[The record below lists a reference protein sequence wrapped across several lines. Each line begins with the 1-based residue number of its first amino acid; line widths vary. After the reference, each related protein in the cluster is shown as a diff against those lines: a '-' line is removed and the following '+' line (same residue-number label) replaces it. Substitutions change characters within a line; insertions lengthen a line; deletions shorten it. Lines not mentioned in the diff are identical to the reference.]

1 MTMPTEPEPLT
12 LAEVVHKAVE
22 VCDDG
27 SSDALDELA
36 ARFEDADEPITAI
49 DDIEAML
56 DETLGEPDDGDPP
69 FRMARAMITYLAFR
83 RDEIGEEPD
92 ELLRLAARAEFD
104 GKPPED
110 LGRWLTARGVTV

>member
-1 MTMPTEPEPLT
+1 MPTEPEPLT

-83 RDEIGEEPD
+83 RDEIGERP
-92 ELLRLAARAEFD
+92 RTGRCAARPSRATR
-104 GKPPED
+104 GTR
-110 LGRWLTARGVTV
+110 LGRGARRAWRSREVR